1 MSQSNSAPAD
11 WVQSAVWIEQNVR
24 NERFLLASRGATQ
37 LQRVAELATHL
48 HRVHRGPKLP
58 KHSGPDAERA
68 TECLK
73 TGTAAVQT
81 WFIAGAF
88 DSIMG
93 RSLDATARRQAARI
107 SNRGAFAGLDEGVV
121 EVMRY
126 VIVSRLS
133 GTATLNGGFIE
144 WGKDT
149 SRELRPIL
157 LAKMYGISAEC
168 QRAYRKLIGLPE
180 VVRLDAKG
188 AKDEWTSGLAAY
200 FTATDGPVPE
210 FEKAAETTF
219 RWPRREVWNYPT
231 EATKWAMGGWFR
243 GLFNDAGETRPSM
256 AADVHR
262 IARHLGRRDGTDL
275 EPLPVIVN
283 RAESE
288 WTAVVAGCEQ
298 LLQELFP
305 KKWERLLQDRT
316 ATTRAVEFAVA
327 DVDDDDDAQWF
338 ELDTDDWSTRDPSD
352 TAERPGTP
360 DDDPRHGVQGG
371 PADGIESG
379 SGGIGEDWIGDESD
393 PAVAGVAAALLE
405 LPGAPDLD
413 TQMLAGLLHGF
424 VDIIRDGLEVDVE
437 MVGNRLHSILDDGPN
452 ENRDSWLRKLHDR
465 AVRLASR
472 TPTDGD
478 GGQ

>member
-11 WVQSAVWIEQNVR
+11 WVQSAEWIERNVR
-24 NERFLLASRGATQ
+24 NDRFLIAPPATQ
-37 LQRVAELATHL
+37 RQRIAGLATHL
-48 HRVHRGPKLP
+48 HRIHRGPKLP
-58 KHSGPDAERA
+58 KHTGPDAERA
-68 TECLK
+68 TAALRR
-73 TGTAAVQT
+73 GTAAVQT
-81 WFIAGAF
+81 WLITGAF

-93 RSLDATARRQAARI
+93 RPLDATARRQAARI
-107 SNRGAFAGLDEGVV
+107 SNRGVFDGLDDGVV

-133 GTATLNGGFIE
+133 GTATLSGGFIE

-149 SRELRPIL
+149 TRELRPIL

-168 QRAYRKLIGLPE
+168 QRAYRKFIGWPE

-188 AKDEWTSGLAAY
+188 AKDQWTSGLAAY
-200 FTATDGPVPE
+200 FTATNGPVAE
-210 FEKAAETTF
+210 FETAAATTF
-219 RWPRREVWNYPT
+219 RWPRREVWDDPT

-262 IARHLGRRDGTDL
+262 IARHLGRRYGTDL

-283 RAESE
+283 QFETE
-288 WTAVVAGCEQ
+288 WTAVVEGCEQ
-298 LLQELFP
+298 LLRELFP
-305 KKWERLLQDRT
+305 KKWERLQQDRT

-338 ELDTDDWSTRDPSD
+338 ELDTDDWSTGDPSD

-360 DDDPRHGVQGG
+360 DDDPRHGVQGD
-371 PADGIESG
+371 PADGIGSG
-379 SGGIGEDWIGDESD
+379 SGGIEEDWIGDESD
-393 PAVAGVAAALLE
+393 PAVADVAATLLE

-424 VDIIRDGLEVDVE
+424 VQIIRAGLEVDVE
-437 MVGNRLHSILDDGPN
+437 MVGNRLQSILDDGPD
-452 ENRDSWLRKLHDR
+452 ENRDRWLREVHDR
-465 AVRLASR
+465 AVTLASR
-472 TPTDGD
+472 TPNDGD